1 METKIKVKYKKVIM
15 LCAKRK
21 KREIP
26 RRFAA
31 AYWVKTEENN
41 SKPVEQKWVKVR
53 SQRSS
58 S

>member
-1 METKIKVKYKKVIM
+1 VKYKKVIL
-15 LCAKRK
+15 LCARRK

-41 SKPVEQKWVKVR
+41 RIPVE
-53 SQRSS
+53 
-58 S
+58 